1 LAPQEGE
8 QVTRGELYQA
18 AQRLAEAAIANVDP
32 KVLDDL
38 EAHSKANWSTSA
50 EGMIYLGLEHAF
62 GVGE

>member
-1 LAPQEGE
+1 
-8 QVTRGELYQA
+8 VTRGELYQA